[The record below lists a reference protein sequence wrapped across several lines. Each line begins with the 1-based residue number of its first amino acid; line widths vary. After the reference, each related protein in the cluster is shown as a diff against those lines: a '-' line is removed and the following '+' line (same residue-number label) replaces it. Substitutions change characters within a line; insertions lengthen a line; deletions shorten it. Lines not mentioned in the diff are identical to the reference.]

1 MTKIFTR
8 DELNTAVTELFAPDF
23 ALTSFNVDTAQ
34 GKGVM
39 TLVYHLID
47 KPETEFTVSVAVDHT
62 YGGPTKIEDSAWA
75 LLVSKIKTHRLY
87 NQFKNADNRKI
98 TRNELNNS
106 LEIKFEKDGYK
117 FRVCMGVD
125 ANNQLVATMHGYF
138 TTGTFCKSLQQDL
151 FFNRNYYVGEDA
163 VTGIT
168 RQMIKVAYQFVK
180 DEL

>member
-8 DELNTAVTELFAPDF
+8 DELNTAVTELFTPDF

-39 TLVYHLID
+39 TLTYHLIN
-47 KPETEFTVSVAVDHT
+47 KPETEFTASVAVDHT
-62 YGGPTKIEDSAWA
+62 YGGPTKIEDYSWA
-75 LLVSKIKTHRLY
+75 LLVSKIKSHRLY
-87 NQFKNADNRKI
+87 NQFKVSDNRNI
-98 TRNELNNS
+98 TREDANNKLELD
-106 LEIKFEKDGYK
+106 FEKDGYK
-117 FRVCMGVD
+117 FNVRMYVD
-125 ANNQLVATMHGYF
+125 ENNQLVATISGLYKTDTM
-138 TTGTFCKSLQQDL
+138 CKSFQQDL

-168 RQMIKVAYQFVK
+168 RQMIKVAYQFMK

>member
-1 MTKIFTR
+1 MAKIFTR
-8 DELNTAVTELFAPDF
+8 DELNTVVTELFTPDF
-23 ALTSFNVDTAQ
+23 ALTAFDVDTAQ
-34 GKGVM
+34 GTGFM
-39 TLVYHLID
+39 TLTYHLTD

-62 YGGPTKIEDSAWA
+62 YGGPTKIEDSDWA

-98 TRNELNNS
+98 ARKEMNNS
-106 LEIKFEKDGYK
+106 LELKFEKDDYK
-117 FRVCMGVD
+117 FRVCMSID
-125 ANNQLVATMHGYF
+125 ENNQLISTISGLYKTDTMS
-138 TTGTFCKSLQQDL
+138 KSLQQDL

-168 RQMIKVAYQFVK
+168 RQMIKVAYQFTK

>member
-1 MTKIFTR
+1 MTKIFAR

-23 ALTSFNVDTAQ
+23 ALTSFDVDTAQ

-39 TLVYHLID
+39 TLTYHLTD
-47 KPETEFTVSVAVDHT
+47 KPETEFRASIAVDHT
-62 YGGPTKIEDSAWA
+62 YGGPTKIEDHDWA
-75 LLVSKIKTHRLY
+75 MLVSKIKTHRLY

-98 TRNELNNS
+98 EYDELNHK
-106 LEIKFEKDGYK
+106 LELKFEKDGYK
-117 FRVCMGVD
+117 FHVHMWV
-125 ANNQLVATMHGYF
+125 AENNQLAATMSGLR
-138 TTGTFCKSLQQDL
+138 KSDTMSKSFQQDL

-168 RQMIKVAYQFVK
+168 RQMIKVAYQFMK

>member
-8 DELNTAVTELFAPDF
+8 DELNTAVTELFTPDF
-23 ALTSFNVDTAQ
+23 ALTSFDVDTAQ

-39 TLVYHLID
+39 TLTYHLTD
-47 KPETEFTVSVAVDHT
+47 KPETEFTASIAVDHT
-62 YGGPTKIEDSAWA
+62 YGGPTKIEGHDWA
-75 LLVSKIKTHRLY
+75 MLVSKIKTHRLY

-98 TRNELNNS
+98 TREDASNKLELD
-106 LEIKFEKDGYK
+106 FEKDGYK
-117 FRVCMGVD
+117 FRVRMWVNE
-125 ANNQLVATMHGYF
+125 NNQLTATISGLYKTDTM
-138 TTGTFCKSLQQDL
+138 CKSFQQDL

-168 RQMIKVAYQFVK
+168 RQMIKVAYQFME

>member
-39 TLVYHLID
+39 ALTYHLID

-62 YGGPTKIEDSAWA
+62 YGGPTKIEDSDWA

-87 NQFKNADNRKI
+87 NQFKKADNRNI
-98 TRNELNNS
+98 THDESSNKLELN
-106 LEIKFEKDGYK
+106 FEKDDYK
-117 FRVCMGVD
+117 FNIRMYID
-125 ANNQLVATMHGYF
+125 ENNQLVATISGLYKTDTMS
-138 TTGTFCKSLQQDL
+138 KSLQQDL

-168 RQMIKVAYQFVK
+168 RQMIKVAYQFTK